1 MIWVQLAIVALVLLG
16 VYTWM
21 SFALSAVFS
30 KIGAHRDAAWIPI
43 YRYVVATRASGL
55 PTLPVWVARGVAIGG
70 WLAFATVW
78 ALRAGGTLSPGAHLL
93 GLAVVLLAV
102 ASTASLVAWVMWVLV
117 AQRIEQ
123 RLVVERWLWWVA
135 ALVPPLWA
143 TLIGFGSSG
152 PVVGGPVEGSVP
164 EAEPEA
170 EPEADDETRAIQRVS
185 PAAVVAEA
193 SAQQVPAMALAG
205 EEAMTTDDNDITG
218 EIPRVFSPYD
228 RPGAPAPASA
238 STAVSPVD
246 WGYEDD
252 DSTFFAKRR
261 RARWVLRVVGGEEYD
276 LEDVTTIGRE
286 GIRPI
291 PGVLPI
297 MDDTRT
303 VSKLHARLRRESD
316 NWFITDLGSTNG
328 TFVRNAT
335 GSELEVKAQSEAKV
349 EGTLLLG
356 DLELV
361 IIDQRES
368 A

>member
-1 MIWVQLAIVALVLLG
+1 
-16 VYTWM
+16 
-21 SFALSAVFS
+21 
-30 KIGAHRDAAWIPI
+30 
-43 YRYVVATRASGL
+43 
-55 PTLPVWVARGVAIGG
+55 
-70 WLAFATVW
+70 
-78 ALRAGGTLSPGAHLL
+78 
-93 GLAVVLLAV
+93 
-102 ASTASLVAWVMWVLV
+102 
-117 AQRIEQ
+117 
-123 RLVVERWLWWVA
+123 
-135 ALVPPLWA
+135 
-143 TLIGFGSSG
+143 
-152 PVVGGPVEGSVP
+152 
-164 EAEPEA
+164 
-170 EPEADDETRAIQRVS
+170 VS